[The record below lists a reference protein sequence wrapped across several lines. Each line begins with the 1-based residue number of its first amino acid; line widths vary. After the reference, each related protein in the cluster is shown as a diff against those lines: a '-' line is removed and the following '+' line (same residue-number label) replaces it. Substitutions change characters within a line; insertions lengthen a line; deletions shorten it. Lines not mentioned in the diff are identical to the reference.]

1 MGLSAP
7 TAVAP
12 YQNLHR
18 LPRGDDGKIGAEYA
32 MATAAAGAAAFY
44 FVVQFVGALLLSV
57 TVGTGSSGPFVGFA
71 AVAAP
76 FGAVTVAGVVAWRSV
91 PPSIPR
97 TAGSNRSIS

>member
-18 LPRGDDGKIGAEYA
+18 LPRGDDGKTSAGYA

-44 FVVQFVGALLLSV
+44 FVVQIRRRASPLGDRRDRIVGTVRRIRRGRGALR
-57 TVGTGSSGPFVGFA
+57 SSHRRRRRR
-71 AVAAP
+71 VA
-76 FGAVTVAGVVAWRSV
+76 FGATFD
-91 PPSIPR
+91 P
-97 TAGSNRSIS
+97 